1 MAELY
6 SCKNDN
12 SIPKC
17 GIFCPFLGKKN
28 HKKYY
33 RKGQTYQMNKQTS
46 LYNGPEQWLVNLN
59 EYRIK
64 VNMPLN
70 EVAEKSNVSE
80 KSVRRIFSGESKN
93 PGVEP
98 VRRIIRAMGC
108 TINEIFEESGAV
120 IGGQDL
126 VTLQAKVDELSAELS
141 LIQAENNVLK
151 SKADALS
158 AENDLLRLK
167 LAHKEELL
175 ALHNYYNKLKP
186 TE

>member
-1 MAELY
+1 
-6 SCKNDN
+6 
-12 SIPKC
+12 
-17 GIFCPFLGKKN
+17 
-28 HKKYY
+28 
-33 RKGQTYQMNKQTS
+33 MNKQTS
-46 LYNGPEQWLVNLN
+46 LYNGTEQWLINLN

-64 VNMPLN
+64 VDMPLN
-70 EVAEKSNVSE
+70 EVAERANVSE
-80 KSVRRIFSGESKN
+80 KSTRRIFSGESKN

-126 VTLQAKVDELSAELS
+126 VTLQAKVDELNAEIL

-167 LAHKEELL
+167 LEHKEEIISI
-175 ALHNYYNKLKP
+175 HNYYIKKSGV
-186 TE
+186 